1 MTLRRLVDEARRSGA
16 SLARQREA
24 REAAYRFMS
33 AMAGNLPGFE
43 EATRALFAGDAA
55 KFASLVAAWPQA
67 IAAYAERLAADGFAS
82 AASFSVRPSDC
93 TSIVRCDSE
102 RNFASLAR

>member
-16 SLARQREA
+16 SSARQREA

-55 KFASLVAAWPQA
+55 KFALLVAAWPQP
-67 IAAYAERLAADGFAS
+67 IAAYAGKLAADGFAS
-82 AASFSVRPSDC
+82 RS
-93 TSIVRCDSE
+93 
-102 RNFASLAR
+102 